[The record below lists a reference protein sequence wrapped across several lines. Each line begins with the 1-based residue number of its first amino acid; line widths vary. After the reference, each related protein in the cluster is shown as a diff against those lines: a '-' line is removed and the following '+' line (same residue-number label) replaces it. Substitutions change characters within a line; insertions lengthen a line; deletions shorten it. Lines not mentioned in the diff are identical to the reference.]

1 MRYKVVKQYGRGP
14 ESIFAQFED
23 VSDARTFVE
32 TKLEADAAMKIKVIY
47 RIKEFTEV
55 LEEFDPDKSGTISS
69 GSHSTQGQ
77 GTSAGSRPSPF
88 STAPRPA
95 GMPSKWATSQ
105 NDDEKDK
112 K

>member
-14 ESIFAQFED
+14 ETIFAQFED
-23 VSDARTFVE
+23 VSDARAFVE
-32 TKLEADAAMKIKVIY
+32 AKLEADAAMRIKVIY

-55 LEEFDPDKSGTISS
+55 LEEFDPDKGASAQGSNSSQGQSS
-69 GSHSTQGQ
+69 G
-77 GTSAGSRPSPF
+77 AGARPSPF

-112 K
+112 